1 MNLIFRSAFF
11 LPFDRLYVL
20 ILSNGLCNMLV
31 KNLLQKNYQ
40 FILDFVKF
48 IVLIKNLTGIT
59 EKEQFL
65 RPASTCQSTL
75 LTNPNHILIFCFL

>member
-1 MNLIFRSAFF
+1 MLI
-11 LPFDRLYVL
+11 
-20 ILSNGLCNMLV
+20 
-31 KNLLQKNYQ
+31 KNLLKKNYQ

-65 RPASTCQSTL
+65 RPASTCQQSL
-75 LTNPNHILIFCFL
+75 LTN